1 MSKFGAI
8 IEQAK
13 SQNVGKPEINKTGKP
28 ENQNPGKQK
37 NQNTRKTDNQKS
49 IKLENQITRNQENKI
64 VSKSNDREVN
74 LSIKVSERRRRH
86 WAAEA
91 KRQGTSLTAVIL
103 ESLSKKFGEPE

>member
-13 SQNVGKPEINKTGKP
+13 NQNAGKPESQNSVKTENKNYGKPENRKAVKQENQNAGKPEIKTVGKAN
-28 ENQNPGKQK
+28 E
-37 NQNTRKTDNQKS
+37 
-49 IKLENQITRNQENKI
+49 
-64 VSKSNDREVN
+64 REVN
-74 LSIKVSERRRRH
+74 LSIKVSEPRRRH

-91 KRQGTSLTAVIL
+91 KRRGTSLTAVIL